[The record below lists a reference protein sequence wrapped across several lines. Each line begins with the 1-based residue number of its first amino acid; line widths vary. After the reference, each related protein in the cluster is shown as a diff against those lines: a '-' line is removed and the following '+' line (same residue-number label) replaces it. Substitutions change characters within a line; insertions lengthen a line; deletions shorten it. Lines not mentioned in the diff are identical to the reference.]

1 MGARRRPRRTAAVTF
16 GVALVIGLVGF
27 AAAPS
32 TTSSG
37 AIFNDVQGATAAF
50 VADTL
55 QPPTGFGATGGGASA
70 TLTWTPTGD
79 AYAAGYRVERATSSG
94 GTYALVGTTTPASAG
109 GYVDSPATDGTYWYR
124 AQTFVLSWLS
134 SVAGPASATVSVG
147 DTGYHACSAQA
158 ADTGGD
164 GNGYQGTPA
173 NACANDGAVA
183 TDTNSGRGTSTLCTS
198 PAKDR
203 HRFSSFGLGVPLT
216 ATAITGV
223 SVDYELGIDSIS
235 GTNLVCAQLS
245 WDGGTTW
252 TAMKSKPVT
261 ATALTGYTL
270 GGTTDTWGRTWL
282 PAQLSDTTF
291 RVRLINVSSSA
302 VRDYRLD
309 GVEVRV
315 NYTP

>member
-1 MGARRRPRRTAAVTF
+1 VAF

-27 AAAPS
+27 AATPS
-32 TTSSG
+32 TMSSG
-37 AIFNDVQGATAAF
+37 AVFNDVQGATAAF

-79 AYAAGYRVERATSSG
+79 AYASGYRVERATSSG
-94 GTYALVGTTTPASAG
+94 GTYSLVGTATPASAT
-109 GYVDSPATDGTYWYR
+109 GYIDSPATDGTYWYR
-124 AQTFVLSWLS
+124 AQAYALSWLS
-134 SVAGPASATVSVG
+134 TTAGPASATVSVG

-173 NACANDGAVA
+173 NACADDGAVA

-203 HRFSSFGLGVPLT
+203 HQLSSFGLGVPLT
-216 ATAITGV
+216 ATAITGI
-223 SVDYELGIDSIS
+223 SVDYELGIDAIS
-235 GTNLVCAQLS
+235 GTNRVCAQLS
-245 WDGGTTW
+245 WNGGVTW
-252 TAMKSKPVT
+252 TATQWKAVT
-261 ATALTGYTL
+261 ATGLTGYTL

-282 PAQLSDTTF
+282 PAELSDATF
-291 RVRLINVSSSA
+291 RVRLINVSSSTA
-302 VRDYRLD
+302 RDYSLD
-309 GVEVRV
+309 VVEVRV

>member
-1 MGARRRPRRTAAVTF
+1 MWVRGRSRRSSAVTF
-16 GVALVIGLVGF
+16 GAALVVGLLGL
-27 AAAPS
+27 AAAASPMR
-32 TTSSG
+32 SG

-55 QPPTGFGATGGGASA
+55 QAPTGLGATGGARA
-70 TLTWTPTGD
+70 TLSWTPSGD
-79 AYAAGYRVERATSSG
+79 AYASGYRVERATSSG
-94 GTYALVGTTTPASAG
+94 GPFSLAGTATPASAT
-109 GYVDSPATDGTYWYR
+109 GYVDVPATDGTYWYR
-124 AQTFVLSWLS
+124 AQSYALSWLS
-134 SVAGPASATVSVG
+134 TTAGPVSATVYLG
-147 DTGYHACSAQA
+147 DTGYHACSVQA

-164 GNGYQGTPA
+164 GNGYEGAPS
-173 NACANDGAVA
+173 NACADDGAVA
-183 TDTNSGRGTSTLCTS
+183 TDTNSGSGTSTLCTS
-198 PAKDR
+198 TAKDR

-216 ATAITGV
+216 ATAITGI

-261 ATALTGYTL
+261 ATALTRYTL

-282 PAQLSDTTF
+282 PTQLSNTAL
-291 RVRLINVSSSA
+291 RVRLINVSNNTARDYSLDVVA
-302 VRDYRLD
+302 VRA
-309 GVEVRV
+309 